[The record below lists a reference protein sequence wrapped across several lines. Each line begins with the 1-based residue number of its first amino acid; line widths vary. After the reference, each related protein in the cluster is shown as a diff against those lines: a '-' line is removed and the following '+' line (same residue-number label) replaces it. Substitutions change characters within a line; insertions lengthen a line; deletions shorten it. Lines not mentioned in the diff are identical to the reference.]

1 MSPASGTPPPTP
13 HDIYERHKRET
24 TQPSSR
30 PARDS
35 WDRTLRAHRLRNL
48 LLALIVIVVL
58 GGVAYVT
65 ILLQFGETDVD
76 FSALDMSP
84 PGTGEI
90 APPPPPLP
98 RAVLDLSADPR
109 AQFMLDALDLDGT
122 ARPELP
128 EAGAPLTTF
137 WLKEATYY
145 LLTAEQAREDNRLDD
160 ALAAYE
166 RVWQILPT
174 LTGLHATIGM
184 LHMQQRDYAA
194 AADAF
199 ERSLAQG
206 EAPFGVINNLG
217 VAYLQLED
225 YADAERYLMQA
236 VRLREDYAPARFNL
250 ASLYVRR
257 EQPAKAAEQFS
268 RYLELE
274 PENLNAT
281 LAYAAVLLKQQAWD
295 EAVATLE
302 TALTLA
308 PESPPIHFRLSETL
322 ARAGRSRE
330 AMRRLD
336 LAIQMVDGRTALG
349 WMSRSGFDNIRAT
362 SEFQALIETLSS
374 GR

>member
-1 MSPASGTPPPTP
+1 
-13 HDIYERHKRET
+13 
-24 TQPSSR
+24 
-30 PARDS
+30 
-35 WDRTLRAHRLRNL
+35 
-48 LLALIVIVVL
+48 
-58 GGVAYVT
+58 
-65 ILLQFGETDVD
+65 
-76 FSALDMSP
+76 
-84 PGTGEI
+84 
-90 APPPPPLP
+90 
-98 RAVLDLSADPR
+98 
-109 AQFMLDALDLDGT
+109 
-122 ARPELP
+122 
-128 EAGAPLTTF
+128 
-137 WLKEATYY
+137 
-145 LLTAEQAREDNRLDD
+145 
-160 ALAAYE
+160 
-166 RVWQILPT
+166 
-174 LTGLHATIGM
+174 
-184 LHMQQRDYAA
+184 
-194 AADAF
+194 
-199 ERSLAQG
+199 
-206 EAPFGVINNLG
+206 
-217 VAYLQLED
+217 
-225 YADAERYLMQA
+225 